1 MNKEHNIKATKTP
14 NDKEIKVITYSSYA
28 QMFQEEFHGIAEHL
42 LDHNGKVKR
51 SEVEPDGEHLSDE
64 ELLKAII
71 HEILEIPDEKNLL
84 Q

>member
-51 SEVEPDGEHLSDE
+51 SEVERDGEHLSDE

-84 Q
+84 H